1 MANVADYNVANA
13 SGASVRS
20 DINNIL
26 QAVVTLNSGT
36 SEPSTMY
43 PFMIWVD
50 TNSNVVKMR
59 NGANDAWLTMPFAMN
74 ASNTAPGGLTVSGS
88 NLTLDGVDI
97 AKSGSADLTLDSGGR
112 IDLSADDNGEVRLFD
127 GASNYGQFKDDED
140 RLTIQGLKED
150 KDMLFVVNDGSVA
163 TTAMKI
169 IAADAG
175 DVRFYGRVGIGG
187 TPSSYN
193 SNTNNFVIR
202 DSGNGGMTIST
213 GASSTG
219 YVAFNDGEDTTIEGL
234 IAYNQSNDV
243 MSFRTAGT
251 DDRLVIDGSGNI
263 GMGTASPSTNLHI
276 YSTAN
281 NAPHLLLENFQNA
294 DTDDAA
300 VIELYLNDQTTG
312 GIGDDT
318 DVGVIRFTGDEKDG
332 GTKETYAEIRGVA
345 HDPGQG
351 ASNKGNLSFF
361 IQAAGAL
368 NETFILD
375 EKVVGIND
383 SAPSYTLDVNT
394 SGNSSGFRVTNGTNG
409 QDINCLISNGGTTA
423 GDDSLLDL
431 SVAAGAGDPKIRF
444 SISGTENFE
453 MGIDNTDSDLFK
465 ISNGT
470 ALGTSDLLT
479 LNSGGSMFL
488 GATAAVD
495 GEFVNISK
503 NGTTK
508 VLISCLEN
516 SSARDAIL
524 SFQTRNGGSQCRI
537 NFADGS
543 GAGTGSGQ
551 IFYNHDGNT
560 LTFITDSTENM
571 VLDSS
576 GNLTIQGSYSPSDGR
591 LKENIEDFTYDIE
604 KFKAYSPKTFDWINP
619 EEHGGKTQQIGFI
632 AQEQEAI
639 DPRFVEEVE
648 TDADRKDTKLL
659 DTITKLDGDVK
670 GISKTSEF
678 VQKDAMYISIIQQ
691 LITRLETAEQKI
703 AALEGGN

>member
-361 IQAAGAL
+361 VQTAGDL
-368 NETFILD
+368 NETLKLD
-375 EKVVGIND
+375 EDKVVI
-383 SAPSYTLDVNT
+383 
-394 SGNSSGFRVTNGTNG
+394 
-409 QDINCLISNGGTTA
+409 GGDA
-423 GDDSLLDL
+423 VPDELLHIYDRN
-431 SVAAGAGDPKIRF
+431 AAPKIRF
-444 SISGTENFE
+444 EQF
-453 MGIDNTDSDLFK
+453 
-465 ISNGT
+465 
-470 ALGTSDLLT
+470 
-479 LNSGGSMFL
+479 
-488 GATAAVD
+488 
-495 GEFVNISK
+495 
-503 NGTTK
+503 
-508 VLISCLEN
+508 
-516 SSARDAIL
+516 
-524 SFQTRNGGSQCRI
+524 
-537 NFADGS
+537 
-543 GAGTGSGQ
+543 
-551 IFYNHDGNT
+551 
-560 LTFITDSTENM
+560 
-571 VLDSS
+571 DSS
-576 GNLTIQGSYSPSDGR
+576 GAPTSGDVVGGIEWSINDDSSFSGADTVRTKILSVIEGTTAQTALTFSTGASSAASAEKMRLTNDGKLTVGATTASHKIEAHSGGIGTKYDGTNHVAIRGLSGGQYIQYSSSTALSFVAVDTYPNSGASTKAQIATNGDFYTNDGTVSSLSDERIKTNVIDLSDGLEIVNQLR
-591 LKENIEDFTYDIE
+591 PITYEYNNEFESDADLGV
-604 KFKAYSPKTFDWINP
+604 KDGVTRY
-619 EEHGGKTQQIGFI
+619 GFI
-632 AQEQEAI
+632 AQE
-639 DPRFVEEVE
+639 VE
-648 TDADRKDTKLL
+648 TIAPQYVNQSEGKINGESVDDLRSLSQTKMIPML
-659 DTITKLDGDVK
+659 VK
-670 GISKTSEF
+670 
-678 VQKDAMYISIIQQ
+678 SIQEQQ
-691 LITRLETAEQKI
+691 EQIEELKQQI
-703 AALEGGN
+703 NELRGN